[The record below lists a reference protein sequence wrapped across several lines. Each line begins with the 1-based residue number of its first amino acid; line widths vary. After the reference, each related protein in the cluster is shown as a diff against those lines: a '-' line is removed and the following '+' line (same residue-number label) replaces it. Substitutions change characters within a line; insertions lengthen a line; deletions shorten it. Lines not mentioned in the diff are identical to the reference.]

1 MNLKIENTPNFVRDS
16 STGAIINTDVD
27 SYTIALNRKKKLTEQ
42 QEKITELQIQLDD
55 LLHWKQ
61 QIVELLE
68 NNNR

>member
-1 MNLKIENTPNFVRDS
+1 MNLKIENAPNFVRDS

-42 QEKITELQIQLDD
+42 QEKITELQSQLDE
-55 LLHWKQ
+55 LLQWKQ